1 MKSPILHWILRLVPA
16 ILLLQTLFFKFTAS
30 EESVYI
36 FTQLGVEP
44 WGRIIS
50 GIIELLA
57 AILIIMPSR
66 TAFGALAG
74 MCVMAGAVLSH
85 LTVLGIEIMGDGGLL
100 FILAL
105 VILVCCSLLVLL
117 NKSQLANVPI
127 IGKILNRKQ

>member
-16 ILLLQTLFFKFTAS
+16 VLLFQTLFFKFTAS

-44 WGRIIS
+44 WGRIVS
-50 GIIELLA
+50 GIIELIA
-57 AILIIMPSR
+57 AILIVIPSR
-66 TAFGALAG
+66 TALGALAG
-74 MCVMAGAVLSH
+74 VSVMAGAVLSH

-105 VILVCCSLLVLL
+105 VILVCCTVLVLL
-117 NKSQLANVPI
+117 NKSQLAKVTI
-127 IGKILNRKQ
+127 IGKTLNGKQ